1 VAGPASAALDSSRN
15 TPAEIPRYSLNR
27 PSALYGTDGQN
38 RGGGPFSPH
47 GGTKFPTVEARWMV
61 KGRHERIGLGM
72 APHVPG
78 LMGEGGHR
86 LIGAATAQRKKL
98 RWLRSVVE
106 VRD

>member
-1 VAGPASAALDSSRN
+1 
-15 TPAEIPRYSLNR
+15 
-27 PSALYGTDGQN
+27 
-38 RGGGPFSPH
+38 
-47 GGTKFPTVEARWMV
+47 VEARWMV